1 MSEPHRLADETSVSL
16 ERDLLR
22 AGIEDVPAPGAHERA
37 EAALGIAA
45 PVIAGTSTPT
55 SVTPG
60 APTGVAGSMTVAK
73 LVGIAALA
81 LTIAAFVAIRL
92 VPSRPEATA
101 RVVPPAIATATETPS
116 TTAAAVTVDPAPSIA
131 PSTVPAPSEVAT
143 VAPSARVTTARPAAS
158 LGDEISVLDRARAA
172 LRDGDPSAALRLV
185 DEHDARF
192 RGDTFALESSVLRID
207 ALDALG
213 RSAAA
218 LALADRFLAAHP
230 NTPMS
235 QHVRSVA
242 DRLRADHA
250 HP

>member
-1 MSEPHRLADETSVSL
+1 MSEPRRLANETSVSL

-22 AGIEDVPAPGAHERA
+22 AGIEDGPAPGAHGRA
-37 EAALGIAA
+37 EAALGIAV
-45 PVIAGTSTPT
+45 PVVAGTSTPT

-60 APTGVAGSMTVAK
+60 APTGVAGSMAVAK
-73 LVGIAALA
+73 LIVVVVLA
-81 LTIAAFVAIRL
+81 VTVAAFVAIRL
-92 VPSRPEATA
+92 VPSRPEGPAGA
-101 RVVPPAIATATETPS
+101 VPPSTAAETASAEVTAAPTPS
-116 TTAAAVTVDPAPSIA
+116 MSIA
-131 PSTVPAPSEVAT
+131 PSMVSPAPSEVVT
-143 VAPSARVTTARPAAS
+143 VAPPAKVTTARPVAS

-172 LRDGDPSAALRLV
+172 LRDGDPGTALRLV

-242 DRLRADHA
+242 DRLRADRA